1 MNENHRWIFLQPF
14 HSQTGT
20 QNVKFP
26 TQDQAARTRQREGTR
41 LDLGFIFHP
50 FDGLEILKVVNGK
63 RDLKVKVAQRTN
75 AGSRAVPS
83 GD

>member
-1 MNENHRWIFLQPF
+1 MRTTGGYSYSHFTD
-14 HSQTGT
+14 SQTGT

-26 TQDQAARTRQREGTR
+26 TQDQAARTCQREDTR
-41 LDLGFIFHP
+41 LDLDFMFHP
-50 FDGLEILKVVNGK
+50 FDGLEILKVMNGK
-63 RDLKVKVAQRTN
+63 HKQKVKVAQSTN